1 MNDLR
6 KTTLTTLE
14 VAEMMETE
22 HKRLIRKLE
31 GDKDRKG
38 YIQILTEAQMGLS
51 DYFIPSTYKDA
62 SGKENK
68 CYEVTRLG
76 CDFLANK
83 STGEKGV
90 LFTARYVKRF
100 NEMEEGKLPCPLN
113 PIIASSVAELGRV
126 TERVMAKQGS
136 APYKIAEAFKM
147 ECEQFG
153 IQLPDDFVK
162 VPDEVQIYD
171 QMHMSG
177 FLKEVSN
184 HERNDKC
191 R

>member
-1 MNDLR
+1 MNELR
-6 KTTLTTLE
+6 KTTITTME
-14 VAEMMETE
+14 VAEMMEVE

-51 DYFIPSTYKDA
+51 DFFIPSSYKDA

-68 CYEVTRLG
+68 CYEVTHLG

-100 NEMEEGKLPCPLN
+100 QEMEKGFEEKVYETKATSLGEV
-113 PIIASSVAELGRV
+113 ASFTKEMDRRM
-126 TERVMAKQGS
+126 ERQGS
-136 APYKIAEAFKM
+136 QPWKICEAFKM
-147 ECEQFG
+147 VSEQFG
-153 IQLPDDFVK
+153 IRLPDDFVK
-162 VPDEVQIYD
+162 VPQFE
-171 QMHMSG
+171 QMSFDSMA
-177 FLKEVSN
+177 E
-184 HERNDKC
+184 
-191 R
+191 